1 MKSFIAIPA
10 LFAATALAGSEWA
23 FTWTF
28 SDAHSTW
35 TSCSYAHTGLSNATT
50 TGPATTS
57 SASHTGTASEWTS
70 ATSYTATYSSG
81 SSTWGIPTTVSYSVG
96 QGWTSMIPAPTSSA
110 AGEKTSE
117 NVKATT
123 PATTT
128 ATAAGG
134 NAAAKTSASP
144 SHYTGAAAPIR
155 GSANMAGVGAV
166 ALAGLA
172 LVL

>member
-28 SDAHSTW
+28 SDAHGTW
-35 TSCSYAHTGLSNATT
+35 TSCSYAHSNATA
-50 TGPATTS
+50 TGPAATTS
-57 SASHTGTASEWTS
+57 IASHTGTASEWTS
-70 ATSYTATYSSG
+70 ATSYTAPYSSG
-81 SSTWGIPTTVSYSVG
+81 SSTWGIPTTVSYDVG

-123 PATTT
+123 AATTT

-144 SHYTGAAAPIR
+144 SHYTGAAVPIR